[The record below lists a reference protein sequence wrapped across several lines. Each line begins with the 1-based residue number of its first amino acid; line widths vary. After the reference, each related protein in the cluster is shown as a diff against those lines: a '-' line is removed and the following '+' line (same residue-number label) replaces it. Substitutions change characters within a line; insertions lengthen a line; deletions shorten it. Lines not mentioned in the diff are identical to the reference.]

1 MENSSSTATLPN
13 SASIQKIR
21 KVSYNPFKMSF
32 CFHIVNYHSLITIA
46 IFEL

>member
-21 KVSYNPFKMSF
+21 KVSYNPFVFKY
-32 CFHIVNYHSLITIA
+32 IVNYDYFWLSLN
-46 IFEL
+46 EH